1 MIEIIKSDAFK
12 ESKWSGGITT
22 QLYIYPKDSDYQK
35 RNFNFRISILNL
47 WNLILQN

>member
-22 QLYIYPKDSDYQK
+22 QLYIYPKDSDYQEK
-35 RNFNFRISILNL
+35 KF
-47 WNLILQN
+47 